1 MLFSSVEHNPSMS
14 FTFSVNGKSQKVDAP
29 GACLGVGKILKPKSQ
44 DCGPTPNSQFN
55 NWEVGGGSARRTI
68 SDKIDDMIWIYDITV
83 VDLVAFKG
91 RAALMRRAVR
101 RVTT

>member
-1 MLFSSVEHNPSMS
+1 MS

-29 GACLGVGKILKPKSQ
+29 GTCLGVGKIPNPKSQILNPKSQ
-44 DCGPTPNSQFN
+44 DYGPTPNSQFN

-91 RAALMRRAVR
+91 RAALMRRAVT